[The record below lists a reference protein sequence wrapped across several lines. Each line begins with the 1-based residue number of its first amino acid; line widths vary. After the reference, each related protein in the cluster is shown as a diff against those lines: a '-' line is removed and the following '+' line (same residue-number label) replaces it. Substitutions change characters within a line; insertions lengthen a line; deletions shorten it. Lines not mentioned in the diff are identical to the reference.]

1 MKQIRKILA
10 FLLLGILMLQSFTVT
25 SYAAELD
32 EESTVPSGIAYAD
45 IPTAIESYVKEH
57 EETTVGMSGAVY
69 DRNGVIYQNGFG
81 YADKE
86 NDIIIDGN
94 TVYDWGS
101 ISKLF
106 IWISVMQLVEQGKL
120 DLGEDIRNCLPE
132 GFLKNLTYDTEIT
145 MLDLMNHQ
153 AGFQETYFIQ
163 TANADEMVSLE
174 DALSRHQTKQV
185 FKPGEV
191 TSYSNWG
198 AALAAYIVQN
208 ISGTDYVEYVH
219 ENIFEPLG
227 MEHTSIGATYQD
239 NAWVKQ
245 QRENLICYDISGE
258 KIPGKGM
265 FYIFL
270 YPAGSAAG
278 TISDLLTFAQAIT
291 PNENKPCPL
300 FEKQE
305 TFEQLY
311 TATSFYGSSGVPNNH
326 HGFFASQYGVET
338 LGHGGNTFGCSTMLQ
353 FDPTTGIGMV
363 VMTNQAHEKVY
374 NYDMY
379 ELIFGKFSDSELAKI
394 ERAIPQGFI
403 MDTRAI
409 KDGPL
414 SIFGAIGIGGYSEE
428 DLSSWWYQDSNHVYT
443 GYSDYIIST
452 PQCIMSL
459 LCCMLFI
466 AAGVYGAVTLIFGG
480 LIYSPVQRRLYR
492 KKGVEITHTFRKWN
506 YSICSMMS
514 LILIDIVVMF
524 IRMNIGNITGDI
536 GHIESY
542 MVQSAIIGLLAVALI
557 ICLVW
562 GLIYWRKKH
571 ITDTKK
577 EKAKYITTVTLAVC
591 MLTVIV
597 LFDMYQFWAM

>member
-1 MKQIRKILA
+1 
-10 FLLLGILMLQSFTVT
+10 
-25 SYAAELD
+25 
-32 EESTVPSGIAYAD
+32 
-45 IPTAIESYVKEH
+45 
-57 EETTVGMSGAVY
+57 
-69 DRNGVIYQNGFG
+69 
-81 YADKE
+81 
-86 NDIIIDGN
+86 
-94 TVYDWGS
+94 
-101 ISKLF
+101 
-106 IWISVMQLVEQGKL
+106 MQLVEQGKL

-219 ENIFEPLG
+219 ENIFETLG

-265 FYIFL
+265 YYIFL

-514 LILIDIVVMF
+514 LILTDIVVMF

>member
-57 EETTVGMSGAVY
+57 EETTAGMSGAVY

-219 ENIFEPLG
+219 ENIFETLG

-265 FYIFL
+265 YYIFL

>member
-57 EETTVGMSGAVY
+57 EETTAGMSGAVY

-265 FYIFL
+265 YYIFL

>member
-57 EETTVGMSGAVY
+57 EETTAGMSGAVY